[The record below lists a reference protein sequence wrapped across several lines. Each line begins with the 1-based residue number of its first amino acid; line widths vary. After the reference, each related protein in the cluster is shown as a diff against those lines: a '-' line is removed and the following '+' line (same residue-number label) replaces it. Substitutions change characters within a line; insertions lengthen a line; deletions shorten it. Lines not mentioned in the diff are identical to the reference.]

1 LGVRIVAVAYS
12 RNGFSVY
19 RDAGRADLRVGLQV
33 GRGAFRM
40 QMRTARI
47 VMLLASLA
55 TWPLAAQENSP
66 VDLTGT
72 WRWMNH
78 EDERDR
84 APGAF
89 PGDYRGLPLN
99 DAARMRADTYDEEV
113 NSTSSLLQCRPR
125 TPGYQPKGLDPMR
138 IDKVVDPLT
147 RQLVAYRMS
156 YEKTP
161 GERVIWLDGRPA
173 PSQYAL
179 HSWDG
184 FSTGTFRGDTLD
196 ITTTH
201 IKESYVRR
209 NGVATSFRA
218 TVIEQFSL
226 EEPYLEVT
234 FTVIDPDYLT
244 EPLVR
249 SATYV
254 RAPTLQLPP
263 YPCQP
268 EDYQPGEKYRVP
280 HYLPGENPYLTESA
294 FTYKSPQEG
303 VRGGAATLYPEWRA
317 RAATLAPP
325 AVQSTI
331 KPAYTDDSTRIAER
345 ADATPR
351 RAPAYDKVES
361 LHVAGNVYL
370 VAGAG
375 GNIVV
380 SDGGDGIVMVDSG
393 AGAAA
398 GKVLSAL
405 RDVHQALRPP
415 EPPEASSPY
424 GNQWLVAHAYTD
436 PVIRLIIN
444 TSSNADHVG
453 GNAAVRMSPLFRLL
467 GYRDPSLSLQVLA
480 HANVQSRMIDAK
492 APDALIPTDTYLSP
506 RYTLYRFFNNQALQ
520 LFHMPKAV
528 TDGDTMV
535 WFRRADVVAAGD
547 IYNSDIYPPVDV
559 DKGGSINGEIDALN
573 TLIDMSV
580 TEFMA
585 QGGTLIVPGH
595 GWISDA
601 GDVGYYRDMLIV
613 IRDRVQSMVDKGMTL
628 AQVKAAKPTMDFDP
642 EYGREPGVTS
652 RFVEA
657 VYRSLKR

>member
-1 LGVRIVAVAYS
+1 MRIRTAYVVVIVA
-12 RNGFSVY
+12 
-19 RDAGRADLRVGLQV
+19 
-33 GRGAFRM
+33 
-40 QMRTARI
+40 
-47 VMLLASLA
+47 LLAMRL
-55 TWPLAAQENSP
+55 TPAQENSP

-72 WRWMNH
+72 WRWINH

-84 APGAF
+84 NPGAF

-147 RQLVAYRMS
+147 RQLVAYRIS

-161 GERVIWLDGRPA
+161 GERVIWLDGRPS
-173 PSQYAL
+173 PSPYAL

-184 FSTGTFRGDTLD
+184 FSTGRFRGDTLE
-196 ITTTH
+196 IATTH

-218 TVIEQFSL
+218 TVVEQLSL

-249 SATYV
+249 SATYM

-280 HYLPGENPYLTESA
+280 HYLPGENPYLTESG
-294 FTYKSPQEG
+294 FKYKTPQEG
-303 VRGGAATLYPEWRA
+303 VRGGAETLYPEWRT
-317 RAATLAPP
+317 RGATLAPP
-325 AVQSTI
+325 ATQSTI
-331 KPAYTDDSTRIAER
+331 KPTYTDESTHIAER
-345 ADATPR
+345 ADAMPR
-351 RAPAYDKVES
+351 RAPSYDKVES
-361 LHVAGNVYL
+361 LHVAGTVYL
-370 VAGAG
+370 IAGAG

-380 SDGGDGIVMVDSG
+380 SDGGDGVLMVDSG
-393 AGAAA
+393 ATAATD
-398 GKVLSAL
+398 KVLAAL
-405 RDVHQALRPP
+405 RDIHRMLRPP
-415 EPPEASSPY
+415 EPPEAASPF
-424 GNQWLVAHAYTD
+424 GNQWLVAHAFD
-436 PVIRLIIN
+436 EPAIRMIIN
-444 TSSNADHVG
+444 TSSNPDHVG
-453 GNAAVRMSPLFRLL
+453 GNANVRMSSLFRLL

-480 HANVQSRMIDAK
+480 HAAVQRRMMESK
-492 APDALIPTDTYLSP
+492 APDGLVPTDTYLSDK
-506 RYTLYRFFNNQALQ
+506 YTLYRFFNNQAVQ
-520 LFHMPKAV
+520 LFHLPRAI
-528 TDGDTMV
+528 TDGDSVV
-535 WFRRADVVAAGD
+535 WFRRSDVIAAGD
-547 IYNSDIYPPVDV
+547 IYNSDIYPPIDV
-559 DKGGSINGEIDALN
+559 DKGGSISGEIDALD

-601 GDVGYYRDMLIV
+601 ADVGYYRDMLMV
-613 IRDRVQSMVDKGMTL
+613 IRDRIQSMVDKGMTL
-628 AQVKAAKPTMDFDP
+628 AQVKAAKPTLDFDP

-657 VYRSLKR
+657 VYRSLKENK

>member
-1 LGVRIVAVAYS
+1 
-12 RNGFSVY
+12 
-19 RDAGRADLRVGLQV
+19 
-33 GRGAFRM
+33 
-40 QMRTARI
+40 
-47 VMLLASLA
+47 MLLAWLA
-55 TWPLAAQENSP
+55 ARPALAQENSP

-72 WRWMNH
+72 WRWINH

-84 APGAF
+84 NPGAF

-99 DAARMRADTYDEEV
+99 DAARMRADTYDEEI

-138 IDKVVDPLT
+138 IDKVTDPLT
-147 RQLVAYRMS
+147 RQLVGYRIS

-161 GERVIWLDGRPA
+161 GERVIWLDDRPR
-173 PSQYAL
+173 PSPYAL

-184 FSTGTFRGDTLD
+184 FSTGKFRGDTLE

-218 TVIEQFSL
+218 TVIEQISL

-249 SATYV
+249 SATYM

-268 EDYQPGEKYRVP
+268 EEYQPGEKYRVP

-294 FTYKSPQEG
+294 FKYKSPQEG
-303 VRGGAATLYPEWRA
+303 VRGGGETLYPEWRA
-317 RAATLAPP
+317 RGATLAPP
-325 AVQSTI
+325 AAQSTI
-331 KPAYTDDSTRIAER
+331 KPAYTDASTRVAER
-345 ADATPR
+345 ADAMPR
-351 RAPAYDKVES
+351 RAPTYDKVEA

-370 VAGAG
+370 IAGAG
-375 GNIVV
+375 GNIAV
-380 SDGGDGIVMVDSG
+380 SAGGDGVVMVDSG
-393 AGAAA
+393 AAAA
-398 GKVLSAL
+398 TEKVLAAV
-405 RDVHQALRPP
+405 RRIQETLRPA
-415 EPPEASSPY
+415 EPPEAASPF
-424 GNQWLVAHAYTD
+424 GNTWLATHAPGD
-436 PVIRLIIN
+436 PMIRLIIN
-444 TSSNADHVG
+444 TSSNPNHVG
-453 GNAAVRMSPLFRLL
+453 GNANIRMSPYFRLL

-480 HANVQSRMIDAK
+480 HANVQSRMVEAK
-492 APDALIPTDTYLSP
+492 APDMLVPTDTYLSDK
-506 RYTLYRFFNNQALQ
+506 YTLYRFFNNQALQ
-520 LFHMPKAV
+520 LFHMSKAV
-528 TDGDTMV
+528 TDGDSVV
-535 WFRRADVVAAGD
+535 WFRRSDVIAAGD
-547 IYNSDIYPPVDV
+547 IYNSDIYPPIDV
-559 DKGGSINGEIDALN
+559 DKGGTINGEIEALDK
-573 TLIDMSV
+573 LIEMSV

-585 QGGTLIVPGH
+585 QGGTLIVPGR

-601 GDVGYYRDMLIV
+601 ADVGYYRDMLMI
-613 IRDRVQSMVDKGMTL
+613 IRDRIKAMVDKGMTL
-628 AQVKAAKPTMDFDP
+628 AQVKAAKPTLDFDP

-657 VYRSLKR
+657 VYRSLKEKK